1 YQWEQIAELE
11 TDLDETLPLVTCSP
25 SEMHQALI
33 NILMNAVQALEEQSK
48 QGSGKIT
55 ISSRRQQLYAELA
68 ISDNGDGIP
77 ESAQEKIFN
86 PFFTTRDVGEGTG
99 QGLTLSH
106 DIVVRK
112 HNGKL
117 DFSTEA
123 GFGTTFRLQL
133 PLDQAD

>member
-1 YQWEQIAELE
+1 
-11 TDLDETLPLVTCSP
+11 
-25 SEMHQALI
+25 
-33 NILMNAVQALEEQSK
+33 SK

-112 HNGKL
+112 HHGKL

-123 GFGTTFRLQL
+123 GIGTTFRLQL